1 MCKFTPALVLSYGI
15 DYDFTLNGKSGILIP
30 YISRDKGVFNATK
43 IRNRLFILGF
53 SARRNRK
60 RLSLKLFL

>member
-1 MCKFTPALVLSYGI
+1 MCKFTPALVLSYGTG
-15 DYDFTLNGKSGILIP
+15 YDFTLNGKSGILIP
-30 YISRDKGVFNATK
+30 YISRDQDVFNATK
-43 IRNRLFILGF
+43 IRNCLFILCS